1 MSLAQIDSTVP
12 VTPVIHLLG
21 RKPELEWWPSVTLI
35 PLTEHDVSV
44 GKPVPWDVLDA
55 EGGVLLEQSRT
66 IDSQPLLAQLLKM
79 GLFRAVPGRHT
90 PEEKLDVAGNGAA
103 AETQISSLSQI
114 QLAPGDLVQLQ
125 TLHATH
131 AERYQVRMI
140 GFYAPVSLMVTSPT
154 IQGRL
159 VFVKEGQQFLVRG
172 FVGKDAVA
180 YQTRVIKSN
189 LAPFPYLHLAYP
201 ETVQSMRIRGSS
213 RVSVELVTAVSGP
226 AGQASAKIVD
236 LSCGGARMMSP
247 KPVAEK
253 GDDVRLSF
261 RINPSGLDVY
271 LTIKAKVR
279 AVSRDETTHSQ
290 VSTGVEFVELSEQD
304 RLYLTNMVYQN
315 LLKDNL

>member
-1 MSLAQIDSTVP
+1 M
-12 VTPVIHLLG
+12 
-21 RKPELEWWPSVTLI
+21 TLI
-35 PLTEHDVSV
+35 PLAEHEVSV
-44 GKPVPWDVLDA
+44 GKPLPWDVLDA
-55 EGGVLLEQSRT
+55 EGSVLVEQSRI
-66 IDSQPLLAQLLKM
+66 IDSEPLLAQLLKM
-79 GLFRAVPGRHT
+79 GLYRAAPERNAA
-90 PEEKLDVAGNGAA
+90 EEKLDVAGNGTIS
-103 AETQISSLSQI
+103 EVQISSLSQV

-125 TLHATH
+125 TLHPTH

-140 GFYAPVSLMVTSPT
+140 GFHAPVSLMVTAPT

-180 YQTRVIKSN
+180 YKTRVIKSN
-189 LAPFPYLHLAYP
+189 LSPFPYLHLAYP
-201 ETVQSMRIRGSS
+201 ETVQSMRIRGSA
-213 RVSVELVTAVSGP
+213 RVSVELVTAVNGP
-226 AGQASAKIVD
+226 AGQAAAKIVD

-253 GDDVRLSF
+253 GDDVKLSF

-271 LTIKAKVR
+271 LTINAKVR
-279 AVSRDETTHSQ
+279 AVSRDETANSQ
-290 VSTGVEFVELSEQD
+290 VATGVEFVDLNEQD

>member
-1 MSLAQIDSTVP
+1 M
-12 VTPVIHLLG
+12 
-21 RKPELEWWPSVTLI
+21 TLI
-35 PLTEHDVSV
+35 PLAEHEVSV
-44 GKPVPWDVLDA
+44 GKPLPWDVLDA
-55 EGGVLLEQSRT
+55 EGSVLLEQSRI
-66 IDSQPLLAQLLKM
+66 IDSEPLLAQLLKM
-79 GLFRAVPGRHT
+79 GLYRAAPERNAA
-90 PEEKLDVAGNGAA
+90 EEKLDVAGNGSIS
-103 AETQISSLSQI
+103 EVQISSLSQV

-125 TLHATH
+125 TLHPTH

-140 GFYAPVSLMVTSPT
+140 GFHAPVSLMVTAPT

-180 YQTRVIKSN
+180 YKTRVIKSN
-189 LAPFPYLHLAYP
+189 LSPFPYLHLAYP
-201 ETVQSMRIRGSS
+201 ETVQFMRIRGSS
-213 RVSVELVTAVSGP
+213 RVSVELVTAVNGP
-226 AGQASAKIVD
+226 AGQAAAKIVD

-253 GDDVRLSF
+253 GDDVKLSF

-271 LTIKAKVR
+271 LTISAKVR
-279 AVSRDETTHSQ
+279 AVSRDETANSQ
-290 VSTGVEFVELSEQD
+290 VATGVEFVDLNEQD

>member
-1 MSLAQIDSTVP
+1 
-12 VTPVIHLLG
+12 
-21 RKPELEWWPSVTLI
+21 VTLI
-35 PLTEHDVSV
+35 PLTEQEVSV
-44 GKPVPWDVLDA
+44 GKPLQWDLLDA
-55 EGGVLLEQSRT
+55 KGSVLMEQSRI
-66 IDSQPLLAQLLKM
+66 IDSEPLLAQLLKM
-79 GLFRAVPGRHT
+79 GLYRAAPERNAA
-90 PEEKLDVAGNGAA
+90 EEKLDVAGNGAA
-103 AETQISSLSQI
+103 SEVQISSLSQI

-125 TLHATH
+125 TLHPTH

-154 IQGRL
+154 VQGRL

-180 YQTRVIKSN
+180 YKTRVIKSN

-247 KPVAEK
+247 RPVAEK
-253 GDDVRLSF
+253 GDDVKLSF

-271 LTIKAKVR
+271 LTINAKVR
-279 AVSRDETTHSQ
+279 AVSCDETANSQ
-290 VSTGVEFVELSEQD
+290 VATGVEFVDLNEQD